1 MKRSESPE
9 PIRAKTHLTPVEQ
22 WVLAA
27 GSIGLVGF
35 ALWAFASV
43 VDSTFTIFGV
53 FYDAAFGIP

>member
-9 PIRAKTHLTPVEQ
+9 PISAKTHLTPVEQ
-22 WVLAA
+22 WVMVIGGIIAFVFLTWALL
-27 GSIGLVGF
+27 SI
-35 ALWAFASV
+35 